1 MEQPSGLLLRGSTRV
16 SYKLSLLLVSPILV
30 ALMNNSSVSLIS
42 LELESKVFLY
52 WSYLV
57 GCLKLTK
64 WG

>member
-1 MEQPSGLLLRGSTRV
+1 
-16 SYKLSLLLVSPILV
+16 
-30 ALMNNSSVSLIS
+30 LMNNSSVSLIS